1 MGDTVSEHRDSNFQL
16 PPNPF
21 VARDGR
27 QYRDCQASD
36 EEYFAAGFYPVIR
49 APKPEG
55 DYREVRTL
63 EPEGFWH
70 VGWEAFDAR
79 AERLAALSQHFG
91 QVDELVTLLIGFGV
105 SLPCERATAKE
116 EVRAA
121 VAADPQRAGDAM
133 KLMDILLALDREGI
147 TDADILLI
155 ATRDRG
161 LE

>member
-1 MGDTVSEHRDSNFQL
+1 MSEHRDKDFNL

-27 QYRDCQASD
+27 QYRDSPAPG
-36 EEYFAAGFYPVIR
+36 EEYFAAGFYSVIR

-63 EPEGFWH
+63 EPDHFWY

-79 AERLAALSQHFG
+79 AERLVALRPHFG
-91 QVDELVTLLIGFGV
+91 QVDELVTLLVTFGV

-116 EVRAA
+116 EIRAA
-121 VAADPQRAGDAM
+121 VAADPRRAGDAM
-133 KLMDILLALDREGI
+133 KLMDILLALDRNDV
-147 TDADILLI
+147 TDEDILLI
-155 ATRDRG
+155 AKRG
-161 LE
+161 AS

>member
-1 MGDTVSEHRDSNFQL
+1 MEDIEMSEHRDKDFQL

-27 QYRDCQASD
+27 QYRDCPAPD
-36 EEYFAAGFYPVIR
+36 EEYFAAGFYSVIR

-63 EPEGFWH
+63 EPDHFWY

-79 AERLAALSQHFG
+79 AERLAALSPHFG
-91 QVDELVTLLIGFGV
+91 RVDELVALLVGFGV

-116 EVRAA
+116 EVRAS
-121 VAADPQRAGDAM
+121 VAADPRRAGDAM
-133 KLMDILLALDREGI
+133 KLMDILLGLDRDGI
-147 TDADILLI
+147 TDGDILLI
-155 ATRDRG
+155 ATRDQ
-161 LE
+161 